1 MSGEIRDAMVAHY
14 ILNPEGK
21 HNMDY
26 LADIYLEYKTITF
39 SELVNDKKDFNLWNI
54 DTKQLSVYACED
66 SDITL
71 QLWNIFEQEL
81 KEKKQYELY
90 INIESKLIPVLST
103 MELNGVKI
111 DLNFLKKFELEL
123 QNQIDKLANEIYE
136 ISGEVFNIASP
147 QQLGKILFK
156 KLNISDKPKLTK
168 TKQYSTSEDELLKY
182 QNQHPII
189 NKI

>member
-1 MSGEIRDAMVAHY
+1 VSGEIRDAMVAHY

-81 KEKKQYELY
+81 KEKT
-90 INIESKLIPVLST
+90 I
-103 MELNGVKI
+103 
-111 DLNFLKKFELEL
+111 
-123 QNQIDKLANEIYE
+123 
-136 ISGEVFNIASP
+136 
-147 QQLGKILFK
+147 
-156 KLNISDKPKLTK
+156 
-168 TKQYSTSEDELLKY
+168 
-182 QNQHPII
+182 
-189 NKI
+189 